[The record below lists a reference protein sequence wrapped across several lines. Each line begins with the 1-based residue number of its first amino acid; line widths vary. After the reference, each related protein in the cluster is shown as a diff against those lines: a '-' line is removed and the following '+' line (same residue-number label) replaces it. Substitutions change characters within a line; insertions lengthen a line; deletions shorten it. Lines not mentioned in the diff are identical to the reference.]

1 VTTGSRPTPGR
12 GRLRTAHTLDIQGWV
27 LELAPAEIYMKL
39 VRRIEALDAA
49 IRPYRDG
56 LVQGSRVVAERL
68 MGQLEGRVPPLD
80 PLPPHAD
87 VAVAR
92 LIGANIV
99 ADYWAGRPYA
109 SRRCLPPIVTVGVPW
124 AVWPDRVHFLD
135 LSPELTRRAL
145 LRSRALADIDRAT
158 RAPAQLPPAP
168 ALLGASAMVFVRLL
182 HSAAVLVPVF
192 QQALYTLLVTAH
204 YAPEKPEAEAA
215 ARMAGSLFHALL
227 PDLSR
232 HMTRRP
238 DQLAQVRRAFE
249 ATLPK
254 ATRLH
259 AALATDGVTPA
270 GVSWRARCSAPACR
284 VRTSRAGSVSPR
296 VISRWPRSR
305 PGCTRRARRSRISSG
320 CGRRPTGCE
329 RAGRSSCAI
338 GPRSPRPSGTAPSSS
353 PSAGR
358 GRRSRPPGG
367 DAHPPDRHA
376 IGVRHLPGSD
386 GSAPIR
392 LHKLGPWT

>member
-12 GRLRTAHTLDIQGWV
+12 GRLRTAHPLDIQGWV
-27 LELAPAEIYMKL
+27 LELAPAEIYLEL

-56 LVQGSRVVAERL
+56 LAQGSRVVAERL
-68 MGQLEGRVPPLD
+68 MGQLEGQVPPLD

-87 VAVAR
+87 IAVAR

-99 ADYWAGRPYA
+99 ADYWAGRPYG
-109 SRRCLPPIVTVGVPW
+109 SRRCLPPIVTIGVPW

-158 RAPAQLPPAP
+158 RAPVELPPAP

-182 HSAAVLVPVF
+182 HSAALLVPVF

-215 ARMAGSLFHALL
+215 ARMAASLFHALL

-249 ATLPK
+249 ALPK
-254 ATRLH
+254 VTRLH
-259 AALATDGVTPA
+259 AALATAGVTPA
-270 GVSWRARCSAPACR
+270 GVSLARALFGARVSRKDVTRWVGQPAR
-284 VRTSRAGSVSPR
+284 DLALAALAAHLHKSRKTLQDQLRLWEKA
-296 VISRWPRSR
+296 
-305 PGCTRRARRSRISSG
+305 
-320 CGRRPTGCE
+320 
-329 RAGRSSCAI
+329 
-338 GPRSPRPSGTAPSSS
+338 
-353 PSAGR
+353 
-358 GRRSRPPGG
+358 
-367 DAHPPDRHA
+367 D
-376 IGVRHLPGSD
+376 GVRESWQEFMRYWATLSEAERHRALLFP
-386 GSAPIR
+386 
-392 LHKLGPWT
+392 